1 MKTIVLA
8 KHIVLILVIAC
19 SLLAGCVREP
29 SYGLIFTAFDPKTDT
44 VGIYQL
50 SENGQKASMIT
61 TLDEAQIFSR
71 ITDISADG
79 KRILVVKPS
88 KGTYEPNGTVNT
100 PALFYLDDREP
111 ILEEIQLPQGVINA
125 ALSPDGQQIAVSD
138 SNSLWVGM
146 SEDIRRENLQ
156 LIEQSQYIFPNSI
169 SWSPDGKYIAYT
181 KSIDWSTVSKTYE
194 KYAFYTETDIVNLTT
209 LEIQMLTDGSMG
221 CFGPK
226 WSPNNKWI
234 AVTCKNVD
242 DLVDSLILLSP
253 DGRDKKILQEDGL
266 CYSYDWSDDGK
277 LIAYLCIGG
286 GKTNIFYSKVDEIG
300 QNVVPNLILKNI
312 NEISDIVWTPD
323 GKNLIMV
330 MTIMKNIDTIPIV
343 YEDKLFI
350 TNLDGSD
357 QRILDDQLENY
368 QNLQI
373 FKNKY

>member
-1 MKTIVLA
+1 
-8 KHIVLILVIAC
+8 
-19 SLLAGCVREP
+19 
-29 SYGLIFTAFDPKTDT
+29 
-44 VGIYQL
+44 
-50 SENGQKASMIT
+50 
-61 TLDEAQIFSR
+61 
-71 ITDISADG
+71 
-79 KRILVVKPS
+79 
-88 KGTYEPNGTVNT
+88 
-100 PALFYLDDREP
+100 
-111 ILEEIQLPQGVINA
+111 
-125 ALSPDGQQIAVSD
+125 
-138 SNSLWVGM
+138 
-146 SEDIRRENLQ
+146 
-156 LIEQSQYIFPNSI
+156 
-169 SWSPDGKYIAYT
+169 
-181 KSIDWSTVSKTYE
+181 
-194 KYAFYTETDIVNLTT
+194 
-209 LEIQMLTDGSMG
+209 MLTDGSMG

-277 LIAYLCIGG
+277 LIAYLCFSG

-330 MTIMKNIDTIPIV
+330 ITIMKNIDTIPIV